1 MKFIKHRLAPG
12 TSTES
17 ETMRNPTHLDP
28 SQYCEMYENRYSDA
42 GQHCGHEECDTSCE
56 FIYTE
61 ADFANEVAA

>member
-1 MKFIKHRLAPG
+1 
-12 TSTES
+12 
-17 ETMRNPTHLDP
+17 MRNPTHLDP